1 MGRHLDPHG
10 FLRCGIFS
18 RCRFGRQDGL
28 DIHPV
33 DPGQVVSHIRHG
45 QTGVHSGQIGIH
57 GGVGPAGF
65 AEWLAAGANG
75 LGLGSTLYRPG
86 DTAAARAFASGD
98 ELIYRLN
105 LLHLL

>member
-45 QTGVHSGQIGIH
+45 QTGVHSGQIGIYGFVGLCLTLIKVTQNDQCFLPFPTCGIIDSALDH
-57 GGVGPAGF
+57 SGCQGVVVLPVKQKIA
-65 AEWLAAGANG
+65 
-75 LGLGSTLYRPG
+75 
-86 DTAAARAFASGD
+86 
-98 ELIYRLN
+98 
-105 LLHLL
+105 